1 MGTAALQFKLREVAR
16 SGTWTTATAIT
27 RIAGI
32 DPATAHAD
40 ADLGRVL
47 ATIDAAE
54 QAVGRPLLSAVVVQ
68 RASGL
73 PHPGFF
79 TYARALG
86 LHAGSDDRAL
96 WERELQR
103 VHSYWSRH

>member
-1 MGTAALQFKLREVAR
+1 MGSAALQFKLREVAR
-16 SGTWTTATAIT
+16 SGTWTTTDAIT

-32 DPATAHAD
+32 DPAAEQAE

-47 ATIDAAE
+47 ALIDEGE

-73 PHPGFF
+73 PRPGFF
-79 TYARALG
+79 AKARALG
-86 LHAGSDDRAL
+86 LHMGSDDRAL

-103 VHSYWSRH
+103 VHGYWGRR